1 MSTARAPSP
10 GSNPNNESGKTK
22 IARETVAPGSDP
34 KSKGKMGCPT
44 EPTDPMKIDSPAT
57 QTLGANAESSNS
69 GPSKDARARTRP
81 AQIVIQ
87 ESPVTGSLG
96 IRRVPPLVV
105 RVNEEATSNDQ
116 EKRKNKGLRR
126 RKEKHPLSLE

>member
-1 MSTARAPSP
+1 
-10 GSNPNNESGKTK
+10 
-22 IARETVAPGSDP
+22 
-34 KSKGKMGCPT
+34 
-44 EPTDPMKIDSPAT
+44 MKIDSPAT